1 MFVRLKPYIVI
12 APPEEESAGKES
24 GQAAGNGGAAASLP
38 VELNRADSAALVAVN
53 GIGPATAS
61 AILAYRERLGG
72 FCNRRQVVET
82 GVVTERNWERMKE
95 QIWADSCAIRK
106 IDINFAAPNAVARH
120 PYITPRTLRK
130 ILRNRQLKGGWST
143 IEDMVE
149 DNTLTNE
156 ESGRLAPYLH
166 FGTVPL

>member
-1 MFVRLKPYIVI
+1 M
-12 APPEEESAGKES
+12 
-24 GQAAGNGGAAASLP
+24 
-38 VELNRADSAALVAVN
+38 
-53 GIGPATAS
+53 
-61 AILAYRERLGG
+61 
-72 FCNRRQVVET
+72 ET

-106 IDINFAAPNAVARH
+106 IDINFVAPNAVARH

-156 ESGRLAPYLH
+156 EAGRLAPYLH

>member
-1 MFVRLKPYIVI
+1 M
-12 APPEEESAGKES
+12 ES
-24 GQAAGNGGAAASLP
+24 
-38 VELNRADSAALVAVN
+38 
-53 GIGPATAS
+53 
-61 AILAYRERLGG
+61 
-72 FCNRRQVVET
+72 

-130 ILRNRQLKGGWST
+130 ILRKRQLKGGWST
-143 IEDMVE
+143 IEDTVE

-156 ESGRLAPYLH
+156 EAGRLAPYLH
-166 FGTVPL
+166 FGTVPLGGTVRAGGSGTEADAEGVRSDMQPNFNNQK